1 MRPSDGCDQDEP
13 AKVASV
19 EPQDGESQVLR
30 DAPIV
35 VRLSHPLDP
44 ASVTETSLWVQ
55 DPEGPVPGE
64 LHLSPDGQVVIW
76 GGARPLKAGA
86 LHFLV
91 ATGLRDRRGRAVP
104 PHWSRFVPCDLTRED
119 LCS

>member
-1 MRPSDGCDQDEP
+1 MDARRRPREPRERARRAPDLPEQGLERAMRSSGGCDQDGP

-35 VRLSHPLDP
+35 VRLSQPLDP
-44 ASVTETSLWVQ
+44 ASVTDTSLWVQ

-76 GGARPLKAGA
+76 GGTRPLRPGA
-86 LHFLV
+86 LHFL
-91 ATGLRDRRGRAVP
+91 
-104 PHWSRFVPCDLTRED
+104 
-119 LCS
+119 

>member
-1 MRPSDGCDQDEP
+1 MRSSDGCDEEEP
-13 AKVASV
+13 ATVASV
-19 EPQDGESQVLR
+19 EPQDGEGQVLC

-35 VRLSHPLDP
+35 VRLSQPLDLS
-44 ASVTETSLWVQ
+44 SVTDTSLWVQ

-64 LHLSPDGQVVIW
+64 LRVSPDGQVVIW
-76 GGARPLKAGA
+76 GGTRPLRPGA

-91 ATGLRDRRGRAVP
+91 ATGLRDRRGRPVR

-119 LCS
+119 LHS